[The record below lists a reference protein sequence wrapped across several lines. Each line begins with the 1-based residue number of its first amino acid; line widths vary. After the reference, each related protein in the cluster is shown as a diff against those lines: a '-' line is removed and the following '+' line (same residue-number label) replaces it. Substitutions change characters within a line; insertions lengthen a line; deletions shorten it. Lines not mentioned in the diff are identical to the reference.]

1 MPARQHCNRLAPLRG
16 EAGAPGNN
24 RHHACMIQQH
34 MERRQ
39 ALRHWLMNGY
49 IVD

>member
-1 MPARQHCNRLAPLRG
+1 
-16 EAGAPGNN
+16 
-24 RHHACMIQQH
+24 MIQQH